1 MACGA
6 VDVAALF
13 FWATACLT
21 EDRGRLVLSQT
32 QKGKPFHAL
41 LKKPERAYIWAPWD
55 LQSPVVIRT
64 S

>member
-41 LKKPERAYIWAPWD
+41 LKKSERAYI
-55 LQSPVVIRT
+55 
-64 S
+64 